1 MQKISIF
8 IGGMLIALN
17 VIALFCFPAYPLFNC
32 VATSIIIVI
41 EMIIQCAISKVCLK
55 DGFKYSLATLMP
67 IGAIVCIVLGVTA
80 NDRFENNINLSSKFR
95 SSVRSCSLWMIPS
108 GVPSLQYSSRTLQ
121 QPFCCPFSSDAMAL
135 TAFILAA
142 LVWV

>member
-17 VIALFCFPAYPLFNC
+17 VIALLCFPAYPLFNC

-80 NDRFENNINLSSKFR
+80 NDRFENNINLYLVIVLIIIQISLILISKKLSNTFK
-95 SSVRSCSLWMIPS
+95 
-108 GVPSLQYSSRTLQ
+108 
-121 QPFCCPFSSDAMAL
+121 
-135 TAFILAA
+135 
-142 LVWV
+142 

>member
-8 IGGMLIALN
+8 IGSMLIALN
-17 VIALFCFPAYPLFNC
+17 IIALLCFPAYPLFNC
-32 VATSIIIVI
+32 VATSIIIAI

-80 NDRFENNINLSSKFR
+80 NDRFENNINLYIAIVLIIIQISLTLISKKLSNTFK
-95 SSVRSCSLWMIPS
+95 
-108 GVPSLQYSSRTLQ
+108 
-121 QPFCCPFSSDAMAL
+121 
-135 TAFILAA
+135 
-142 LVWV
+142 